1 MKNPRLT
8 AVVVDDELHG
18 RKNLVSL
25 LGKHC
30 PQVDVIGT
38 ADDVE
43 SADKI
48 ISNQVPDLVFLDIEM
63 PGLNGFE
70 LLTDGDRDYAVII
83 VSAHQQY
90 GIKAVK
96 LNVLDYV
103 LKPIRSK
110 ELKEAVN
117 KATTRSFDTEKSS
130 YSSKNKMA
138 IPHSRGTSV
147 ISLDRIVYLEA
158 DNMYTTLH
166 LVDRTVLVASKPIV
180 EFEKALANTSFFRIH
195 KSHMINFDH
204 LLLFSKQ
211 HGQQVV
217 LSNDATLPV
226 SRRRLAQFE
235 KALCN
240 HTLSLES

>member
-8 AVVVDDELHG
+8 AVVVDDELYG
-18 RKNLVSL
+18 RKNLISL

-30 PQVDVIGT
+30 PKVDVIGT
-38 ADDVE
+38 ANGVE

-48 ISNQVPDLVFLDIEM
+48 IRTEVPDLVFLDIEM

-83 VSAHQQY
+83 VTAHQNY

-103 LKPIRSK
+103 LKPIRAM

-117 KATTRSFDTEKSS
+117 KVSTRNLDVEKSTH
-130 YSSKNKMA
+130 SSKNKMA

-147 ISLDRIVYLEA
+147 ISLDRIVCLEA

-166 LVDRTVLVASKPIV
+166 LIDHTVLVASKPIV

-211 HGQQVV
+211 DGQQVV
-217 LSNDATLPV
+217 LSNNATLPV

-235 KALCN
+235 QALCS